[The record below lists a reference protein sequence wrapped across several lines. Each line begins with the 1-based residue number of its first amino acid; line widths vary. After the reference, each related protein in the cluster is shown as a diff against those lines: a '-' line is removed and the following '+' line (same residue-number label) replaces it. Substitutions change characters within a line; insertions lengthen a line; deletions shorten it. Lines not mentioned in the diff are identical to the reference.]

1 MQNIIIKTEQIA
13 VEYLSGLGFGREQIA
28 PLLSQARKDMEA
40 EFARL
45 EMLRHAP
52 SPDAEA
58 LDRSLHAIKGL
69 LFNLGNH
76 ELAEKLEALRH
87 EEDLQR
93 MLPELERVLREAAQ

>member
-1 MQNIIIKTEQIA
+1 MQSIIDKTEIIA

-28 PLLSQARKDMEA
+28 PLLAQARKDREE

-45 EMLRHAP
+45 EMLRSEPAP
-52 SPDAEA
+52 DPEA
-58 LDRSLHAIKGL
+58 LDRVLHAIKGL

-76 ELAEKLEALRH
+76 DLAEKLEALRH

-93 MLPELERVLREAAQ
+93 MLPELDRVLREAAQ

>member
-1 MQNIIIKTEQIA
+1 MQNIISKTERIA
-13 VEYLSGLGFGREQIA
+13 VEYLTGLGFSREQVT
-28 PLLSQARKDMEA
+28 PLLDQARKDMEE
-40 EFARL
+40 EFGRL

-52 SPDAEA
+52 VPDSEA